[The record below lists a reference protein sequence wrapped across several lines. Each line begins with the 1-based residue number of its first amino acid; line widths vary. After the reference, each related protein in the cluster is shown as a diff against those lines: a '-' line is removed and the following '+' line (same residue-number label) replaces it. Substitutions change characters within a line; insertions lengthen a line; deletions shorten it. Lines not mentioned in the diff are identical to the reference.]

1 LSANQSLASR
11 PRRLLKDVSER
22 SVRERAEE
30 VALNGRE
37 RCRARAKL
45 KARGYG
51 ETGATV
57 KRPNDAHGDKL
68 ILAPRDAS
76 RTIRTA

>member
-1 LSANQSLASR
+1 MSANQSLASR
-11 PRRLLKDVSER
+11 PRRLLKDVNER
-22 SVRERAEE
+22 SVREGTKE
-30 VALNGRE
+30 VALYGRE

-45 KARGYG
+45 KSRGYG
-51 ETGATV
+51 ETGATL

-68 ILAPRDAS
+68 ILAPRDAG